1 MFPFPAVQ
9 EIFFPFQGTQND
21 PVVHLSI
28 FFENSFKFTLEKAA
42 GTWNWPITLWR
53 QGQLCR
59 IGNFF

>member
-42 GTWNWPITLWR
+42 GT
-53 QGQLCR
+53 
-59 IGNFF
+59 